1 MKKLSELE
9 QQLESIFQ
17 QEGLTTNMYVLSLQ
31 GPTLIPTSTLSDYL
45 KTNYNFKKQVEE
57 VVKII

>member
-1 MKKLSELE
+1 MEKLKELE

-31 GPTLIPTSTLSDYL
+31 GPTLIPTSTLNDYL
-45 KTNYNFKKQVEE
+45 KTNDDFKKQVEE